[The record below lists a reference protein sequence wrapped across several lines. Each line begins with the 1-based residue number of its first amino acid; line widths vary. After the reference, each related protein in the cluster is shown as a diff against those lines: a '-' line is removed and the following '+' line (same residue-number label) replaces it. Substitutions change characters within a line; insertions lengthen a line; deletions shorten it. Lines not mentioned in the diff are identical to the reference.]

1 MKRARSPSMVV
12 VTTSRRDYD
21 DDDDDNTLGANL
33 PHEIWGEIVACMPRR
48 DYKTMLRLMV
58 CSRTLRTLV
67 EREIDKRVREETP
80 ASARRHLPP
89 DTALISYT
97 SLCYSVC
104 AKLAHDLNTQY
115 MAEEEDDDDD
125 EDDGLPCYGIDWSPD
140 STRASYLLTYYDCY
154 HLFNRKSVTSA
165 IASRGIPLVMD
176 VCFELHWSDD
186 NDAVIAMPHQKYFR
200 ASLQ

>member
-1 MKRARSPSMVV
+1 MVV
-12 VTTSRRDYD
+12 VATSRRDYDD

-89 DTALISYT
+89 TTTLISYT

-104 AKLAHDLNTQY
+104 AKLAHDLNAQY
-115 MAEEEDDDDD
+115 MDEEDED
-125 EDDGLPCYGIDWSPD
+125 EDNDANGLPCYGIDWSLD
-140 STRASYLLTYYDCY
+140 STHASYLLTWYDR
-154 HLFNRKSVTSA
+154 HRLFDMKSVTSA
-165 IASRGIPLVMD
+165 IASRGIPWVMD
-176 VCFELHWSDD
+176 LCIEPSWFDAD
-186 NDAVIAMPHQKYFR
+186 GDAVVPLAHPKYFR
-200 ASLQ
+200 ASFR